1 VTLQA
6 RVLIGLTA
14 IAVVLAGLGLAVTRV
29 ISAELV
35 GQVDDRLAATDLR
48 APDPGGFR
56 DPFGR
61 FGGGFGDD
69 DDDDRPEPPSS
80 TYVAVVDADGDT
92 AVLYRPTVGDEV
104 LPDLD
109 GEEALEAAEEREPYT
124 VDTEDGGR
132 YRLLAREVSG
142 GALVVG
148 LSLEDVDDTMA
159 RLVTLL
165 AVGGAVTFAVLG
177 LVGWWVIRLGVR
189 PVKEMAEVAG
199 EIGGGD
205 LATRVPEADPRTEAG
220 RLGQALNRMLGRIED
235 ELDRRRRS
243 EDRLRQFAADASHEL
258 RTPVTTVRGYAE
270 LYRAGGLRDEA
281 ALTEAM
287 GRVEAETVRMGS
299 LVEDL
304 LALARLDQGQELALE
319 PVDLAV
325 LARDAAADAAAV
337 APDRTVTVAAD
348 GPVVVNGDDRRLRQ
362 VVANL
367 VTNALVHTTGAVRL
381 RVAGQG
387 DRAVLEVAD
396 DGPGMTPE
404 VAERVFERFY
414 RADPARSRDR
424 GGSGL
429 GLAIVAA
436 VVAAHHGTVTVTSD
450 PASGSTFRVEL

>member
-1 VTLQA
+1 MTLQS

-29 ISAELV
+29 IGAELV
-35 GQVDDRLAATDLR
+35 GQVDDRLAATDVR
-48 APDPGGFR
+48 SPDPDGFE
-56 DPFGR
+56 DR
-61 FGGGFGDD
+61 FGGFGDD
-69 DDDDRPEPPSS
+69 DDDDRPEPPTS
-80 TYVAVVDADGDT
+80 TYAAVVDADGDT
-92 AVLYRPTVGDEV
+92 TVLYRPTVGDEV
-104 LPDLD
+104 LPDID
-109 GEEALEAAEEREPYT
+109 GEEALEAAEEGEPYT

-132 YRLLAREVSG
+132 YRLLAREVPG

-148 LSLEDVDDTMA
+148 LSLDDVEDTMT

-165 AVGGAVTFAVLG
+165 VVGGAVTFAVLG

-270 LYRAGGLRDEA
+270 LYRAGGLRDEE

-319 PVDLAV
+319 PVDLAA
-325 LARDAAADAAAV
+325 LARDAVSDVTAV
-337 APDRTVTVAAD
+337 VSDRTVTVDAA
-348 GPVVVNGDDRRLRQ
+348 GPVVVTGDDRRLRQ
-362 VVANL
+362 VVTNL
-367 VTNALVHTTGAVRL
+367 VTNALAHTTGAVRL
-381 RVAGQG
+381 RVATERG
-387 DRAVLEVAD
+387 RAVLEVAD
-396 DGPGMTPE
+396 DGPGMAPE

-414 RADPARSRDR
+414 RADPARSRDQ

-436 VVAAHHGTVTVTSD
+436 VVAAHEGTVTVTSD

>member
-1 VTLQA
+1 VTLQS

-29 ISAELV
+29 IGAELV
-35 GQVDDRLAATDLR
+35 AQVDDRLAATDVR
-48 APDPGGFR
+48 SPDPGGFQ
-56 DPFGR
+56 DR
-61 FGGGFGDD
+61 FGGFGDD
-69 DDDDRPEPPSS
+69 DDDDRPEPPTS
-80 TYVAVVDADGDT
+80 TYVAVVGADGDT

-109 GEEALEAAEEREPYT
+109 GEEALEAAEEGEPYT
-124 VDTEDGGR
+124 VDTRDGGR

-148 LSLEDVDDTMA
+148 LSLDDVEDTMT

-165 AVGGAVTFAVLG
+165 IAGGAVTFAVLG

-270 LYRAGGLRDEA
+270 LYRAGGLRDEE

-287 GRVEAETVRMGS
+287 GRVAAETVRMGS

-304 LALARLDQGQELALE
+304 LALARLDQGQELTLE
-319 PVDLAV
+319 PVDLAA
-325 LARDAAADAAAV
+325 LARDAVSDVTAV
-337 APDRTVTVAAD
+337 VSDRTVTVDAA
-348 GPVVVNGDDRRLRQ
+348 GPVVVTGDDRRLRQ
-362 VVANL
+362 VVTNL
-367 VTNALVHTTGAVRL
+367 VTNALAHTTGAVRL
-381 RVAGQG
+381 RVATERG
-387 DRAVLEVAD
+387 RAVLEVAD
-396 DGPGMTPE
+396 DGPGMAPE

-414 RADPARSRDR
+414 RADPARSRDQ

-436 VVAAHHGTVTVTSD
+436 VVAAHEGTVTVTSD

>member
-1 VTLQA
+1 MTLQS

-29 ISAELV
+29 IGAELV
-35 GQVDDRLAATDLR
+35 GQVDDRLAASDLR
-48 APDPGGFR
+48 SPDPGGFS
-56 DPFGR
+56 DPF
-61 FGGGFGDD
+61 GGFGDD

-92 AVLYRPTVGDEV
+92 AVLYRPTVGDDV

-281 ALTEAM
+281 ALAEAM

-304 LALARLDQGQELALE
+304 LALARLDQGQELTLE

-337 APDRTVTVAAD
+337 APDRAVTVTVEGD
-348 GPVVVNGDDRRLRQ
+348 DPVVVTGDDRRLRQ

-381 RVAGQG
+381 RVATEG
-387 DRAVLEVAD
+387 DRSVLEVTD
-396 DGPGMTPE
+396 EGPGMAPE
-404 VAERVFERFY
+404 VAQRVFERFY

-436 VVAAHHGTVTVTSD
+436 VVAAHDGTVTVTSD